1 MTTHLDQS
9 PTERELRAALA
20 ERAAQIHP
28 SSRLD
33 AILREASQPQTGP
46 TRGRWLTGL
55 GVAAAAAAIAGAIW
69 TARPAPDDGPNQPVG
84 TPSATAPT
92 EPTVVPSSTPPVPS
106 TSTSPSASASPSGS
120 PSVTSRPTPSSTR
133 QPPAPTLTRQPPPA
147 TTTIEA
153 QAIYRVGTNG
163 GTTNRPGLVRE
174 FRSAAVGAS
183 ESARATQAVAES
195 LRRSELWQGVTIDS
209 AEVTRDGISL
219 GLSGFGDAAP
229 DAEQARLAVAALVWT
244 AQGAVGRGDLPV
256 TLSSPGGGQI
266 LGQLDSGTRF
276 TRSGASPDTLCDIW
290 IDDPS
295 PGVTV
300 PAAKAVTVRGQA
312 VAFEATIEWELLSG
326 RATVRDGF
334 VTASIGAPAR
344 GTFAVA
350 LGELA
355 PGTYTFRAFTS
366 SPEDGVTILA
376 ERLVTFTV
384 A

>member
-1 MTTHLDQS
+1 MTTQLDSSDTERVLREALATRAREIRPSDRLDQ
-9 PTERELRAALA
+9 
-20 ERAAQIHP
+20 
-28 SSRLD
+28 
-33 AILREASQPQTGP
+33 ILREASEPLPTA

-69 TARPAPDDGPNQPVG
+69 TARPAPDDGPNQPAG

-92 EPTVVPSSTPPVPS
+92 EPTVIPSPTPPAPS
-106 TSTSPSASASPSGS
+106 TTTSPSASASAT
-120 PSVTSRPTPSSTR
+120 VTSRPTSSSTT
-133 QPPAPTLTRQPPPA
+133 QPPAPTLTTQPPPPP
-147 TTTIEA
+147 TTIEA

-183 ESARATQAVAES
+183 ESARAAQAVAES

-209 AEVTRDGISL
+209 ADVTRDGITL
-219 GLSGFGDAAP
+219 GLSGFGDAVP
-229 DAEQARLAVAALVWT
+229 DADQARLAVASLVWT

-256 TLSSPGGGQI
+256 TLSTPGGGQV
-266 LGQLDSGTRF
+266 LGHLDPETRF

-312 VAFEATIEWELLSG
+312 VAFEANVEWELLDG
-326 RATVRDGF
+326 TATVRDGF

-350 LGELA
+350 LGELT

-366 SPEDGVTILA
+366 SPEDGVKILA

-384 A
+384 G